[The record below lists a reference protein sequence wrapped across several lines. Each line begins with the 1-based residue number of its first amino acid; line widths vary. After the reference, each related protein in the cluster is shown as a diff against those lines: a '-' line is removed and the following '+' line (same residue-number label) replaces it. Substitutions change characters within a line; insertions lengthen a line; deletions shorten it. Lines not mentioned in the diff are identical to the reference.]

1 MKRTDT
7 SDSLG
12 KVPPQAIEIEEAVLG
27 AMILDSACLD
37 EVFQILSGKMFYM
50 ERHKSIFEAV
60 EVLYKAKNTVDS
72 ITLYTYLRDCGTL
85 DAIGGLMYL
94 NKLTSKV
101 ISSANIQEHCLIVKQ
116 KYIQREMIRI
126 GSELEKRGFDPYL
139 DVKDLIEYAEKELYD
154 LGGMTDS
161 KEAKSIGFLLNTIA
175 DLIAKREKSEARLV
189 GIPSGITELDRITL
203 GWQPGD
209 LIIIASR
216 PSMGKSALG
225 IQFAKVAAQME
236 HPVLLLS
243 LEMTDIQLG
252 ERYLSTETGADTYDI
267 KQGRNIDWHKIESS
281 LNSNRNVPLWIDD
294 SPHMNIYEFRSK
306 VRKAKKKYGI
316 ELVICD
322 YLSLFTGDESKDN
335 MSEKYGSIS
344 KMFKSVAKECEVAV
358 IALAQLNRSTE
369 MRASQLPKLSD
380 LRNSGEIEQDAD
392 IVIFP
397 VRYKVIGIDHDDKGR
412 DLSEMARID
421 IAKNRNGRLGILNIR
436 VSHDCM
442 QWGIATDEDY
452 FGEVET
458 QYNPEEFTE
467 SKAQK
472 ELPY

>member
-1 MKRTDT
+1 M
-7 SDSLG
+7 SF
-12 KVPPQAIEIEEAVLG
+12 AI
-27 AMILDSACLD
+27 
-37 EVFQILSGKMFYM
+37 
-50 ERHKSIFEAV
+50 
-60 EVLYKAKNTVDS
+60 
-72 ITLYTYLRDCGTL
+72 
-85 DAIGGLMYL
+85 
-94 NKLTSKV
+94 
-101 ISSANIQEHCLIVKQ
+101 
-116 KYIQREMIRI
+116 
-126 GSELEKRGFDPYL
+126 
-139 DVKDLIEYAEKELYD
+139 
-154 LGGMTDS
+154 
-161 KEAKSIGFLLNTIA
+161 
-175 DLIAKREKSEARLV
+175 
-189 GIPSGITELDRITL
+189 
-203 GWQPGD
+203 
-209 LIIIASR
+209 
-216 PSMGKSALG
+216 
-225 IQFAKVAAQME
+225 
-236 HPVLLLS
+236 LLLFS

-281 LNSNRNVPLWIDD
+281 LNNNRNVPLWIDD

-436 VSHDCM
+436 VSPDCM
-442 QWGIATDEDY
+442 QWGIDTDEDY

-458 QYNPEEFTE
+458 QVNPEEFTE